1 MENEQNNK
9 ELESLTKRIRFKSL
23 PFDEKQM
30 SDRLTDRVKRPVVI
44 SYAGKGNSVWKYL
57 SIAAS
62 IALLLVTGALL
73 TDKAPEQELVYYE
86 TTAVPDAKT
95 KITLPDS
102 SVVWLN
108 ANACLRYPR
117 EFSEQIRQ
125 VEIKGE
131 AFFEVRKDEKKPFI
145 VQTDGIGIRVLGT
158 TFNVDAEPEK
168 KQRSLSFPGKKSG
181 LYKYTNQSQ
190 TADRILLPGERAV
203 FLKSDNKLSISTIRP
218 EKVRYHGVTGI
229 FKFKDNSLADIMQEL
244 QRAFH
249 VKIHIQN
256 ENLKKQTFN
265 ANFTE
270 KETLERNTISFANL
284 SQIQNRKKGKEKF
297 SCNKY
302 RMLNHKDK
310 RLWTV
315 HEKQDLINRETYKKG
330 IGKCCDHSQILHC

>member
-1 MENEQNNK
+1 MQ
-9 ELESLTKRIRFKSL
+9 
-23 PFDEKQM
+23 KQ
-30 SDRLTDRVKRPVVI
+30 
-44 SYAGKGNSVWKYL
+44 
-57 SIAAS
+57 
-62 IALLLVTGALL
+62 
-73 TDKAPEQELVYYE
+73 
-86 TTAVPDAKT
+86 

-168 KQRSLSFPGKKSG
+168 TEITLLTGKIG

-218 EKVRYHGVTGI
+218 ENTISWVTGI

-270 KETLERNTISFANL
+270 KETLEEILSVLQISARYK
-284 SQIQNRKKGKEKF
+284 IEKRKGEIF
-297 SCNKY
+297 
-302 RMLNHKDK
+302 L
-310 RLWTV
+310 
-315 HEKQDLINRETYKKG
+315 Q
-330 IGKCCDHSQILHC
+330 

>member
-145 VQTDGIGIRVLGT
+145 VQTDGIGT

-168 KQRSLSFPGKKSG
+168 TEITLLSGKIG

-218 EKVRYHGVTGI
+218 ENTISWVTGI

-270 KETLERNTISFANL
+270 KETLEEILSVLQISARYK
-284 SQIQNRKKGKEKF
+284 IEKRKGEIF
-297 SCNKY
+297 
-302 RMLNHKDK
+302 L
-310 RLWTV
+310 
-315 HEKQDLINRETYKKG
+315 Q
-330 IGKCCDHSQILHC
+330 

>member
-168 KQRSLSFPGKKSG
+168 TEITLLTGKIG

-218 EKVRYHGVTGI
+218 ENTISWVTGI

-244 QRAFH
+244 QRC
-249 VKIHIQN
+249 
-256 ENLKKQTFN
+256 
-265 ANFTE
+265 
-270 KETLERNTISFANL
+270 R
-284 SQIQNRKKGKEKF
+284 
-297 SCNKY
+297 Y
-302 RMLNHKDK
+302 
-310 RLWTV
+310 
-315 HEKQDLINRETYKKG
+315 
-330 IGKCCDHSQILHC
+330 